1 MENSEKGTYPV
12 NFVAA
17 PIGVME
23 AEHELAGTLM
33 QHIKELTENYTWPEA
48 ACTTYRVSML
58 ELKEFEENLHQHVH
72 LENNILFP
80 KAMAFGV

>member
-1 MENSEKGTYPV
+1 LV
-12 NFVAA
+12 VHALL
-17 PIGVME
+17 E
-23 AEHELAGTLM
+23 AGDEALDARIVQRVG
-33 QHIKELTENYTWPEA
+33 TWPEA

-80 KAMAFGV
+80 KALNF